1 MELKVNY
8 NGKTYIEKGDTFL
21 YKVRKANMIEYELL
35 TANEIT
41 VDKMDMKQLAHYR
54 RNLRKGR
61 FYTDPYKWNTR
72 SKNDSGSDFSYGSLY
87 LVSQSD
93 GEWFNRIV

>member
-61 FYTDPYKWNTR
+61 FYTDPYKWNTKR
-72 SKNDSGSDFSYGSLY
+72 EDK
-87 LVSQSD
+87 
-93 GEWFNRIV
+93 